1 MHCHLNAYAGETVK
15 FVRLISAIATCVLA
29 GAVGGCA
36 PHSDASSHR
45 LSIVATT
52 GILADFARNV
62 GGDYVD
68 VHQLIPNGADP
79 HSWELSLR
87 GIRDIAYADIAV
99 TNYLMLE
106 DHSVIRALDA
116 NLPKDALSLSLAEES
131 AKFGGT
137 LIPLVEDRSL
147 DTPWLGMRVYGDGSQ
162 IGAKRSSQV
171 ELSVAGIE
179 GPGQACAYITTSFGS
194 PEIAFASRDG
204 FDGGNHW
211 ETDTS
216 ILPVGAHQHMSW
228 VFTQPGI
235 YTLHLRARV
244 RVTPDAEPIELP
256 PSHVTF
262 AVGIDSEEVARERG
276 LFLLRRG
283 HSDVTV
289 DLKSG
294 ALTLMVDREKDG
306 GVPEGAPLR
315 ENAEESNGLPSTL
328 ASLNI
333 ERVLIDVPSRTL
345 REIPKGL
352 SARVTARP
360 MSCPRLC
367 LANMSTAT
375 LIHMRGMTF
384 ITRRPMCELLR
395 MHYQRATRSI
405 VRNTQPMPRPISR
418 NSMRLTVRFRRR
430 SRALIRSIES

>member
-1 MHCHLNAYAGETVK
+1 MK
-15 FVRLISAIATCVLA
+15 FVRLVSAIATCVLA

-36 PHSDASSHR
+36 PQSDASSHR

-171 ELSVAGIE
+171 ELSVTGVE
-179 GPGQACAYITTSFGS
+179 GPGHACAYITTSFGS

-204 FDGGNHW
+204 VDSGNHW

-262 AVGIDSEEVARERG
+262 AVGIDSEEVARER
-276 LFLLRRG
+276 
-283 HSDVTV
+283 
-289 DLKSG
+289 
-294 ALTLMVDREKDG
+294 
-306 GVPEGAPLR
+306 
-315 ENAEESNGLPSTL
+315 
-328 ASLNI
+328 
-333 ERVLIDVPSRTL
+333 
-345 REIPKGL
+345 EIG
-352 SARVTARP
+352 
-360 MSCPRLC
+360 
-367 LANMSTAT
+367 
-375 LIHMRGMTF
+375 
-384 ITRRPMCELLR
+384 
-395 MHYQRATRSI
+395 RAH
-405 VRNTQPMPRPISR
+405 V
-418 NSMRLTVRFRRR
+418 
-430 SRALIRSIES
+430 

>member
-1 MHCHLNAYAGETVK
+1 MYCHIDAYAGETVK
-15 FVRLISAIATCVLA
+15 FARFVSAIVTCVLA

-36 PHSDASSHR
+36 PHNDASSHR

-62 GGDYVD
+62 GGEYVD

-171 ELSVAGIE
+171 ELSVTGIE
-179 GPGQACAYITTSFGS
+179 GPGHACAYITTSFGS

-204 FDGGNHW
+204 VDSGNHW

-235 YTLHLRARV
+235 YTLHLRARL

-262 AVGIDSEEVARERG
+262 AVGVDSEEVARERG
-276 LFLLRRG
+276 
-283 HSDVTV
+283 
-289 DLKSG
+289 
-294 ALTLMVDREKDG
+294 
-306 GVPEGAPLR
+306 PEL
-315 ENAEESNGLPSTL
+315 
-328 ASLNI
+328 
-333 ERVLIDVPSRTL
+333 
-345 REIPKGL
+345 
-352 SARVTARP
+352 ARVDP
-360 MSCPRLC
+360 D
-367 LANMSTAT
+367 
-375 LIHMRGMTF
+375 G
-384 ITRRPMCELLR
+384 
-395 MHYQRATRSI
+395 
-405 VRNTQPMPRPISR
+405 
-418 NSMRLTVRFRRR
+418 
-430 SRALIRSIES
+430 

>member
-15 FVRLISAIATCVLA
+15 FARLVSAIATCVLA

-171 ELSVAGIE
+171 ELSVTGIE

-204 FDGGNHW
+204 F
-211 ETDTS
+211 
-216 ILPVGAHQHMSW
+216 
-228 VFTQPGI
+228 QPGI
-235 YTLHLRARV
+235 YTLHLRARL
-244 RVTPDAEPIELP
+244 RATPDAEPIELP

-283 HSDVTV
+283 HSDITV

-315 ENAEESNGLPSTL
+315 ENAEESNGLPATL

-345 REIPKGL
+345 REIPKG
-352 SARVTARP
+352 
-360 MSCPRLC
+360 
-367 LANMSTAT
+367 
-375 LIHMRGMTF
+375 RGWEF
-384 ITRRPMCELLR
+384 IGSGDGQAYVLP
-395 MHYQRATRSI
+395 
-405 VRNTQPMPRPISR
+405 
-418 NSMRLTVRFRRR
+418 
-430 SRALIRSIES
+430 